1 MKLFVTYF
9 EEDSR
14 SKRTLLAAVI
24 MLVFVVAGMAGL
36 TLIAEPVPDEI
47 EPPAV
52 EPRQDDSK
60 SFEQCRKDAE
70 SGIPAAQYELSVRYA
85 LGNGVERDEAKAA
98 EWCQKAAA
106 DYPDAQF
113 EIGYKYYTG
122 NHGVTPPDYA
132 KALEWYKKAADSGY
146 AEANY
151 KIGVMYQ
158 YGEGVKQDDVKAL
171 EYFHKGVATG
181 CRISKSKVDWM
192 HRNGK
197 GIEKFED
204 VTAAP
209 ENQSTVQAQ

>member
-9 EEDSR
+9 EDDSR
-14 SKRTLLAAVI
+14 SRRTLLSAVI
-24 MLVFVVAGMAGL
+24 ILILVVAGMTGL
-36 TLIAEPVPDEI
+36 TLIAEPVPEEI
-47 EPPAV
+47 EPLVV
-52 EPRQDDSK
+52 EHQQQTFK
-60 SFEQCRKDAE
+60 SFEQCRQDAD

-85 LGNGVERDEAKAA
+85 LGSGVERDEAKAA
-98 EWCQKAAA
+98 ELCQKAAA

-122 NHGVTPPDYA
+122 NHGVTRPDYA
-132 KALEWYKKAADSGY
+132 KAFEWFKKAADSGY

-158 YGEGVKQDDVKAL
+158 YGEGVNQDEVKAL

-181 CRISKSKVDWM
+181 CRMSKYKVDWM

-197 GIEKFED
+197 GTEKDED
-204 VTAAP
+204 VTIAP
-209 ENQSTVQAQ
+209 ENQSTVLE

>member
-60 SFEQCRKDAE
+60 SFEQCRQDAD

-85 LGNGVERDEAKAA
+85 LGSGVERDEAKAA

-106 DYPDAQF
+106 EYPDAQF
-113 EIGYKYYTG
+113 ELGYKYYTG
-122 NHGVTPPDYA
+122 NQGVTQPDYA

-158 YGEGVKQDDVKAL
+158 YGEGVKQNDVKAL

-192 HRNGK
+192 HRNGR
-197 GIEKFED
+197 GIDKDED
-204 VTAAP
+204 VTATP
-209 ENQSTVQAQ
+209 GNQSTIQAQ

>member
-1 MKLFVTYF
+1 MKLLVTYF
-9 EEDSR
+9 EDNSR
-14 SKRTLLAAVI
+14 SKRTLLSAVI
-24 MLVFVVAGMAGL
+24 ILILVVAGMTGL
-36 TLIAEPVPDEI
+36 TLIAEPVPEEI
-47 EPPAV
+47 ETPLV

-60 SFEQCRKDAE
+60 TFEQCRKDAE
-70 SGIPAAQYELSVRYA
+70 SGIPVAQYELSVRYA
-85 LGNGVERDEAKAA
+85 MGSGVERDEARAA

-106 DYPDAQF
+106 ECPDAQF

-122 NHGVTPPDYA
+122 NHGVIRPDYV

-181 CRISKSKVDWM
+181 CRLSKYKLDWM

-197 GIEKFED
+197 GIEKDED
-204 VTAAP
+204 VTLAP
-209 ENQSTVQAQ
+209 ENQSTVQVQ

>member
-1 MKLFVTYF
+1 MKLFVTSF
-9 EEDSR
+9 EDDSR
-14 SKRTLLAAVI
+14 SKRTLLSAVI
-24 MLVFVVAGMAGL
+24 VLVFAVAGMAGL

-47 EPPAV
+47 EPPVV
-52 EPRQDDSK
+52 EHQQDGSK
-60 SFEQCRKDAE
+60 SFEQCCQDAD

-85 LGNGVERDEAKAA
+85 LGSGVERDEAKAA

-106 DYPDAQF
+106 EYPDAQF
-113 EIGYKYYTG
+113 ELGYKYYTG
-122 NHGVTPPDYA
+122 NQGVTQPDYA

-158 YGEGVKQDDVKAL
+158 YGEGVKQNDVKAL

-192 HRNGK
+192 HRNGR
-197 GIEKFED
+197 GIDKDED
-204 VTAAP
+204 VTATP
-209 ENQSTVQAQ
+209 GNQSTIQAQ

>member
-36 TLIAEPVPDEI
+36 TLIAEPVPEEM
-47 EPPAV
+47 EPPVV

-60 SFEQCRKDAE
+60 TFEQCRKDAE

-85 LGNGVERDEAKAA
+85 LGSGVEKDEAKAA

-122 NHGVTPPDYA
+122 NQGVTLPDYA

-197 GIEKFED
+197 GIEKDED
-204 VTAAP
+204 VTVAP
-209 ENQSTVQAQ
+209 ENQSTVKAQ

>member
-85 LGNGVERDEAKAA
+85 LGSGVERDEAKAA

-106 DYPDAQF
+106 EYPDAQF
-113 EIGYKYYTG
+113 ELGYKYYTG
-122 NHGVTPPDYA
+122 NQGVTQPDYA

-192 HRNGK
+192 HRNGR
-197 GIEKFED
+197 GIDKDED
-204 VTAAP
+204 VTATP
-209 ENQSTVQAQ
+209 GNQSTIQAQ